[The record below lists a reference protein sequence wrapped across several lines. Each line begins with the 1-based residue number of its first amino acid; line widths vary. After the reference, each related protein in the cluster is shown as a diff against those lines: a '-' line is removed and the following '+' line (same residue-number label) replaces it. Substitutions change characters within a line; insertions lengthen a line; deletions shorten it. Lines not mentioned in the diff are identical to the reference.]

1 MNVSIKNIVRVF
13 DDFFKIDR
21 ATLQYEKFNGQLS
34 PELTRLNFNRGDS
47 VGVLLYLPASN
58 AVILTRQFRF
68 PAYFANPRQGWLR
81 EIVAGMLE
89 TNENHIDTAKREVFE
104 ETGFT
109 CDRLEYVAEFFLSPG
124 GSSEKLYLFYGE
136 ITTESQ
142 TGTGGGILMEGED
155 IRVESIPLSAAL
167 KMVASGEIC
176 HEKTILALLWLEK
189 KISVENAYSIK
200 KASEK

>member
-1 MNVSIKNIVRVF
+1 MNVIIKNIVRVF

-68 PAYFANPRQGWLR
+68 PAYFANPRQGWLH

-155 IRVESIPLSAAL
+155 IRVESIPLSTAL
-167 KMVASGEIC
+167 EMVASGEIC
-176 HEKTILALLWLEK
+176 DAKTILALLWLEK
-189 KISVENAYSIK
+189 KSA
-200 KASEK
+200 